1 LFIVIF
7 IIMKFLITENKLNN
21 IIENLFNERLQ
32 NMRNYFMENDDTYEL
47 YGEYDPSYISAIINT
62 DKIDVIDVIKDEYD
76 WWIKIIIHSNVGDF
90 DWGLLE
96 YDLQEL
102 AESTLGFK
110 PINVIVKDYK
120 WSKDEEE

>member
-1 LFIVIF
+1 
-7 IIMKFLITENKLNN
+7 MKFLITENKLNN
-21 IIENLFNERLQ
+21 IIENIFNERLQ

>member
-1 LFIVIF
+1 MVIF

-21 IIENLFNERLQ
+21 IIENIFNERLQ

-47 YGEYDPSYISAIINT
+47 YGEYDPSYINAVMYT
-62 DKIDVIDVIKDEYD
+62 TKIDVIDFIKDED
-76 WWIKIIIHSNVGDF
+76 GWIIKLILHSTVGDF